1 MSMFLCLESDQKLRG
16 NLLHP
21 NNTAASFTCSL
32 PEHFSLATFGRGCW
46 HLGLVELTLP
56 PIKTGRKWDAL
67 YVCCSGCELSCIG
80 QSYRPVVASLSVG
93 EIKRNNFVRFPSVE
107 LVPLRVNS
115 LDEVTVEICG
125 KEGEIFQ
132 ELNTQNPEYTS
143 KCTFILQWRAYT
155 NPQLP

>member
-1 MSMFLCLESDQKLRG
+1 MFLCLESDQKLRG

-21 NNTAASFTCSL
+21 HNTAAFFTCSL
-32 PEHFSLATFGRGCW
+32 PEHFRLATFGRGRW
-46 HLGLVELTLP
+46 HIGLLELTLP

-67 YVCCSGCELSCIG
+67 YVCCSACELSCIG
-80 QSYRPVVASLSVG
+80 QSYKPVVASLSVG

-125 KEGEIFQ
+125 KEGEVFQ
-132 ELNTQNPEYTS
+132 ELNTRNPEHMS
-143 KCTFILQWRAYT
+143 KCTFILQWKAYT

>member
-1 MSMFLCLESDQKLRG
+1 MFLCLESDQKLRG

-21 NNTAASFTCSL
+21 NNTPAFFTCTL
-32 PEHFSLATFGRGCW
+32 PEHFRVDTLGRGRW
-46 HLGLVELTLP
+46 HLGLLELTLP

-67 YVCCSGCELSCIG
+67 YVCCSACELSCIG
-80 QSYRPVVASLSVG
+80 QAYKPVVASLSVG

-115 LDEVTVEICG
+115 LDQVTVEICG
-125 KEGEIFQ
+125 KEGEVFQ
-132 ELNTQNPEYTS
+132 ELNTQNPEHAS

-155 NPQLP
+155 NLQLP